1 MLRTEHNFYRGMGI
15 VKNNIEQYLGSGM
28 NMFFENVLGL
38 FDTIKNEY
46 DNMSTR
52 KIQLKCEKKPNAI
65 IKIDTDTPNIAA
77 ILNYMV
83 EYYREPYQILKEC
96 KGETIFLTT
105 FTWKYAP
112 SGKLNFGLEGLSVNS
127 GIAKIKRYLDKAI
140 VIKLNDIDSM
150 KKLLTTFLSAESK
163 IISEAQTMNCY
174 FPDVKDIKKCTDLFY
189 KSIKFFM
196 SHESFL
202 EMEKKERVLCE
213 LLNIGSY
220 YDGEKYKTTIYAPR
234 SLLVLPSIYKN
245 LSLYLKRTEQDE
257 MLTKCNHSIFLAK
270 LHQANRWYTLAVE
283 KRKLCLYHV
292 ALPAYQTEQN
302 TDMFLEMR
310 NIKTYDSY
318 EGVGELRLADKI
330 LYELEYRDKNQLDIG
345 NIRISIFG
353 EVNYNPLL
361 ELIDYLN
368 KVINI
373 KYPYM
378 KAKYKLSFDIYTRK
392 IDELEENKRISE
404 YKNCVLKFYKK
415 DEKQFSIRKKIDKLI
430 DDSDIIFLLD
440 NSGIYNAVTYEAFD
454 DGGEYYKNLQML
466 PDQISIDED
475 REDFKIDKNF
485 DELYNIAVTYGNF
498 GKFGKIYKEAYDTLL
513 GAFEQRCSDEKV
525 IYAYISD
532 LDAFSQVYFNQE
544 QYVRLE
550 QYRDKEMGIIR
561 FSKRKENL
569 LKNSSSQ
576 KMIVFNLWQFVKHIA
591 IHERMN
597 FEEYFIYPSYRSKI
611 LLDQILIGIDYSL
624 WIEEVVFSYTLDSK
638 IDINKAIY
646 CERLEQFINNVIIP
660 KFDSMSEISY
670 ESYYRKIFISFL
682 YGDAKNVE
690 DLLFLHIYQWH
701 KIILGKS
708 KLRERYTD
716 EKQDL
721 IDNKNVE
728 FKFSTKRFY
737 QIAMKRF
744 DSTFNNEYDRL
755 NAYGTLRR
763 ESNMLFY
770 DYKKDDIKMI
780 LSNIKKACEAI
791 TYDRTILYRQCQE
804 YLLRYRGE

>member
-1 MLRTEHNFYRGMGI
+1 M
-15 VKNNIEQYLGSGM
+15 KNNIEQYLGSGM

-345 NIRISIFG
+345 NIRISIFC

>member
-1 MLRTEHNFYRGMGI
+1 M
-15 VKNNIEQYLGSGM
+15 KNNIEQYLGSGM

-174 FPDVKDIKKCTDLFY
+174 FPNLKDIKKCTDLFY

-202 EMEKKERVLCE
+202 EMEKKERVLYE

-234 SLLVLPSIYKN
+234 SLLILPSIYKN

-475 REDFKIDKNF
+475 GEDFKIDKNF

-624 WIEEVVFSYTLDSK
+624 WIEELVFSYTLDSK

-660 KFDSMSEISY
+660 KFDSISEISY

-701 KIILGKS
+701 KKILGKS
-708 KLRERYTD
+708 KLRERYKD

-763 ESNMLFY
+763 ESNMFFY

-780 LSNIKKACEAI
+780 LFNIKKACEAI

>member
-1 MLRTEHNFYRGMGI
+1 M
-15 VKNNIEQYLGSGM
+15 KNNIEQYLGSGM

-292 ALPAYQTEQN
+292 ALPAYQTEQT

-318 EGVGELRLADKI
+318 EGIGELRLADKI

-368 KVINI
+368 KAINI

>member
-1 MLRTEHNFYRGMGI
+1 M
-15 VKNNIEQYLGSGM
+15 KNNIEQYLGSGM

-65 IKIDTDTPNIAA
+65 IKIDTDTPNIVA

>member
-1 MLRTEHNFYRGMGI
+1 MGI
-15 VKNNIEQYLGSGM
+15 VKNNLEQYLGRGM

>member
-1 MLRTEHNFYRGMGI
+1 M
-15 VKNNIEQYLGSGM
+15 KNNIEQYLGSGM

-660 KFDSMSEISY
+660 KFDSISEISY

>member
-1 MLRTEHNFYRGMGI
+1 MGI

-404 YKNCVLKFYKK
+404 YKNYVLKFYKK

>member
-1 MLRTEHNFYRGMGI
+1 MGI

-174 FPDVKDIKKCTDLFY
+174 FPDLKDIKKCTDLFY

-202 EMEKKERVLCE
+202 EMEKKERVLYE

-234 SLLVLPSIYKN
+234 SLLILPSIYKN

-292 ALPAYQTEQN
+292 ALPAYQTEHN

-330 LYELEYRDKNQLDIG
+330 LYELEYRDKNQLNIG

-368 KVINI
+368 KAINI

-392 IDELEENKRISE
+392 IDELEENKRISK

-660 KFDSMSEISY
+660 KFDSISEISY

-701 KIILGKS
+701 KRILGKS
-708 KLRERYTD
+708 KLRERYKD

-763 ESNMLFY
+763 ESNMFFY
-770 DYKKDDIKMI
+770 DYKKDDMKMI
-780 LSNIKKACEAI
+780 LFNIKKACEAI

>member
-1 MLRTEHNFYRGMGI
+1 M
-15 VKNNIEQYLGSGM
+15 KNNIGQYLGSGM

-202 EMEKKERVLCE
+202 EMEKKERVLYE

-234 SLLVLPSIYKN
+234 SLLILPNIYKN

-292 ALPAYQTEQN
+292 ALPAYQTEQT

-353 EVNYNPLL
+353 EVNYNPFL

-368 KVINI
+368 KAINI

-378 KAKYKLSFDIYTRK
+378 KAKYKLLFDIYTRK

-440 NSGIYNAVTYEAFD
+440 NSGIYNAVTYKAFD

-532 LDAFSQVYFNQE
+532 LDAFSQMYFNQE

>member
-1 MLRTEHNFYRGMGI
+1 MGI

-105 FTWKYAP
+105 FTWEYAP

>member
-1 MLRTEHNFYRGMGI
+1 MGI

-353 EVNYNPLL
+353 EVNYNPFL

-368 KVINI
+368 KAINI

>member
-1 MLRTEHNFYRGMGI
+1 M
-15 VKNNIEQYLGSGM
+15 
-28 NMFFENVLGL
+28 GL

>member
-1 MLRTEHNFYRGMGI
+1 MGI

-550 QYRDKEMGIIR
+550 QYRDKEKGIIR

>member
-1 MLRTEHNFYRGMGI
+1 MGI

-174 FPDVKDIKKCTDLFY
+174 FPNLKDIKKCTDLFY

-202 EMEKKERVLCE
+202 EMEKKERVLYE

-234 SLLVLPSIYKN
+234 SLLILPSIYKN

-475 REDFKIDKNF
+475 GEDFKIDKNF

-591 IHERMN
+591 IHEKMN

-624 WIEEVVFSYTLDSK
+624 WIEELVFSYTLDSK

-660 KFDSMSEISY
+660 KFDSISEISY

-701 KIILGKS
+701 KKILGKS
-708 KLRERYTD
+708 KLRERYKD

-763 ESNMLFY
+763 ESNMFFY

-780 LSNIKKACEAI
+780 LFNIKKACEAI

>member
-1 MLRTEHNFYRGMGI
+1 MGI

-744 DSTFNNEYDRL
+744 DSIFNNEYDRL

>member
-1 MLRTEHNFYRGMGI
+1 M
-15 VKNNIEQYLGSGM
+15 K
-28 NMFFENVLGL
+28 
-38 FDTIKNEY
+38 
-46 DNMSTR
+46 
-52 KIQLKCEKKPNAI
+52 KKPNAI

>member
-1 MLRTEHNFYRGMGI
+1 M
-15 VKNNIEQYLGSGM
+15 KNNIEQYLGSGM

-804 YLLRYRGE
+804 YLLRYRGK

>member
-1 MLRTEHNFYRGMGI
+1 MGI

-174 FPDVKDIKKCTDLFY
+174 FPDVKDIKKCTALFY

>member
-1 MLRTEHNFYRGMGI
+1 MGI

-38 FDTIKNEY
+38 FDTIQNEY

>member
-1 MLRTEHNFYRGMGI
+1 M
-15 VKNNIEQYLGSGM
+15 KNNIEQYLGSGM

-690 DLLFLHIYQWH
+690 YLLFLHIYQWH

>member
-1 MLRTEHNFYRGMGI
+1 MGI

-52 KIQLKCEKKPNAI
+52 RIQLKCEKKPNAI

-373 KYPYM
+373 KYTYM

-780 LSNIKKACEAI
+780 LSNIKQACEAI
-791 TYDRTILYRQCQE
+791 NYDRTILYRQCQE

>member
-1 MLRTEHNFYRGMGI
+1 MGI

-716 EKQDL
+716 EKQNL

>member
-1 MLRTEHNFYRGMGI
+1 MGI

-302 TDMFLEMR
+302 TDMFLKMR

>member
-1 MLRTEHNFYRGMGI
+1 MGI

-163 IISEAQTMNCY
+163 IISEAQTMNYY
-174 FPDVKDIKKCTDLFY
+174 FPDLKDIKKCTDLFY

-202 EMEKKERVLCE
+202 EMEKKERVLYE

-234 SLLVLPSIYKN
+234 SLLILPSIYKN

-292 ALPAYQTEQN
+292 ALPAYQTEQT

-353 EVNYNPLL
+353 EVNYNPFL

-368 KVINI
+368 KAINI

-378 KAKYKLSFDIYTRK
+378 KAKYKLLFDIYTRK

-440 NSGIYNAVTYEAFD
+440 NSGIYNAVTYKAFD

-532 LDAFSQVYFNQE
+532 LDAFSQMYFNQE

-597 FEEYFIYPSYRSKI
+597 FEEYFICPSYRSKI

-660 KFDSMSEISY
+660 KFDSRSEISY

-701 KIILGKS
+701 KKILGKS
-708 KLRERYTD
+708 RLREKSRD
-716 EKQDL
+716 EKQNL

-737 QIAMKRF
+737 QIAMERF
-744 DSTFNNEYDRL
+744 DSTFHNEYDRL

>member
-1 MLRTEHNFYRGMGI
+1 MGI

-174 FPDVKDIKKCTDLFY
+174 FPDLKDIKKCTDLFY

-202 EMEKKERVLCE
+202 EMEKKERVLYE

-234 SLLVLPSIYKN
+234 SLLILPSIYKN

-330 LYELEYRDKNQLDIG
+330 LYELEYRDKNQLNIG

-368 KVINI
+368 KAINI

-440 NSGIYNAVTYEAFD
+440 NSGIYNAVTYKAFD

-591 IHERMN
+591 IHEKMN

-638 IDINKAIY
+638 IDINKAIC

-660 KFDSMSEISY
+660 KFDSISEISY

-701 KIILGKS
+701 KRILGKS
-708 KLRERYTD
+708 KLRERYKD

-755 NAYGTLRR
+755 NAYGTFRR
-763 ESNMLFY
+763 ESNMFFY

-780 LSNIKKACEAI
+780 LFNIKKACEAI

>member
-1 MLRTEHNFYRGMGI
+1 MGI

-174 FPDVKDIKKCTDLFY
+174 FPDLKDIKKCTDLFY

-202 EMEKKERVLCE
+202 EMEKKERVLYE

-234 SLLVLPSIYKN
+234 SLLILPSIYKN

-330 LYELEYRDKNQLDIG
+330 LYELEYRDKNQLNIG

-368 KVINI
+368 KAINI

-440 NSGIYNAVTYEAFD
+440 NSGIYNAVTYKAFD

-591 IHERMN
+591 IHEKMN
-597 FEEYFIYPSYRSKI
+597 FEEYFIYPSYRSRI

-660 KFDSMSEISY
+660 KFDSISEISY

-701 KIILGKS
+701 KRILGKS
-708 KLRERYTD
+708 KLRERYKD

-744 DSTFNNEYDRL
+744 DSTFNNEYGRL
-755 NAYGTLRR
+755 NAYGTFRR
-763 ESNMLFY
+763 ESNMFFY

-780 LSNIKKACEAI
+780 LFNIKKACEAI

>member
-1 MLRTEHNFYRGMGI
+1 MGI

-755 NAYGTLRR
+755 NAYGILRR

>member
-1 MLRTEHNFYRGMGI
+1 M
-15 VKNNIEQYLGSGM
+15 KNNIEQYLGSGM

-682 YGDAKNVE
+682 YRDAKNVE

>member
-1 MLRTEHNFYRGMGI
+1 M
-15 VKNNIEQYLGSGM
+15 KNNIEQYLGSGM

-440 NSGIYNAVTYEAFD
+440 NSGIYNAVTYETFD

>member
-1 MLRTEHNFYRGMGI
+1 
-15 VKNNIEQYLGSGM
+15 
-28 NMFFENVLGL
+28 
-38 FDTIKNEY
+38 
-46 DNMSTR
+46 MSTR

>member
-1 MLRTEHNFYRGMGI
+1 M
-15 VKNNIEQYLGSGM
+15 KNNIEQYLGSGM

-682 YGDAKNVE
+682 YEDAKNVE

>member
-1 MLRTEHNFYRGMGI
+1 MGI
-15 VKNNIEQYLGSGM
+15 VKNNIERYLGSGM
-28 NMFFENVLGL
+28 NMFFENVLEL

-52 KIQLKCEKKPNAI
+52 KIQLKCEKKTNAI
-65 IKIDTDTPNIAA
+65 IKIDTNKPNIAA

-83 EYYREPYQILKEC
+83 EYYREPYQILEERR
-96 KGETIFLTT
+96 GETIFLTT

-112 SGKLNFGLEGLSVNS
+112 SGKLSFGLEGLSVNS
-127 GIAKIKRYLDKAI
+127 GIAKIKKYLDKAI

-150 KKLLTTFLSAESK
+150 KKLLTAFLSVESK

-174 FPDVKDIKKCTDLFY
+174 FPNIKDIKKCTDLFY

-202 EMEKKERVLCE
+202 EMEKKERVLYE

-220 YDGEKYKTTIYAPR
+220 FDGEKHRTTIYAPR
-234 SLLVLPSIYKN
+234 SLIILPSIYKN
-245 LSLYLKRTEQDE
+245 LSLYLNIVEQDE
-257 MLTKCNHSIFLAK
+257 ILTKCNHSIFLAK
-270 LHQANRWYTLAVE
+270 LHQANRWYTLAAE

-345 NIRISIFG
+345 NLRISIFG

-368 KVINI
+368 KAINI
-373 KYPYM
+373 KYPHM

-392 IDELEENKRISE
+392 IDELEESKWISE

-415 DEKQFSIRKKIDKLI
+415 DEKQFSIRKKINKLL
-430 DDSDIIFLLD
+430 DNSDVIFLLD
-440 NSGIYNAVTYEAFD
+440 NSGIYNGVTDEAFD

-466 PDQISIDED
+466 PDQISIDEAC
-475 REDFKIDKNF
+475 EDFKIDKNF
-485 DELYNIAVTYGNF
+485 NELYNIAVTYGKF
-498 GKFGKIYKEAYDTLL
+498 GKFGKICKEAYESLL
-513 GAFEQRCSDEKV
+513 GNFEQRCSDEKV

-532 LDAFSQVYFNQE
+532 LDAFSKVYFNQE

-561 FSKRKENL
+561 FSKRKENS

-576 KMIVFNLWQFVKHIA
+576 KMIVFNFWQFVKHIA

-597 FEEYFIYPSYRSKI
+597 FEEYFIYPSYRGKI

-624 WIEEVVFSYTLDSK
+624 WIEELVFSYTLDSK

-660 KFDSMSEISY
+660 KFDSRSEISY

-682 YGDAKNVE
+682 YGDAKSVE

-701 KIILGKS
+701 KKILGKS
-708 KLRERYTD
+708 RLRERYKN

-721 IDNKNVE
+721 IDNKNTE

-744 DSTFNNEYDRL
+744 DSMFNNEYDRL

-763 ESNMLFY
+763 DSNMLFY
-770 DYKKDDIKMI
+770 DCKTDDIKII
-780 LSNIKKACEAI
+780 LSNIKIACEDI
-791 TYDRTILYRQCQE
+791 TYDRSILYRQCQE
-804 YLLRYRGE
+804 YLLRYKGE

>member
-1 MLRTEHNFYRGMGI
+1 MGI

-804 YLLRYRGE
+804 YLLRYRGNKNCEYTI

>member
-1 MLRTEHNFYRGMGI
+1 MGI

-611 LLDQILIGIDYSL
+611 LLDQILIGVDYSL

>member
-1 MLRTEHNFYRGMGI
+1 MGI

-174 FPDVKDIKKCTDLFY
+174 FPNLKDIKKCTDLFY

-202 EMEKKERVLCE
+202 EMEKKERVLYE

-234 SLLVLPSIYKN
+234 SLLILPSIYKN

-475 REDFKIDKNF
+475 GEDFKIDKNF

-624 WIEEVVFSYTLDSK
+624 WIEELVFSYTLDSK

-660 KFDSMSEISY
+660 KFDSISEISY

-701 KIILGKS
+701 KKILGKS
-708 KLRERYTD
+708 KLRERYKD

-763 ESNMLFY
+763 ESNMFFY

-780 LSNIKKACEAI
+780 LFNIKKACEAI

>member
-1 MLRTEHNFYRGMGI
+1 MGI

-28 NMFFENVLGL
+28 NMFFENVFGL

>member
-1 MLRTEHNFYRGMGI
+1 MGI

-330 LYELEYRDKNQLDIG
+330 LYELEYRDKNQRDIG

>member
-1 MLRTEHNFYRGMGI
+1 M
-15 VKNNIEQYLGSGM
+15 KNNIEQYLGSGM

-576 KMIVFNLWQFVKHIA
+576 KMIVFSLWQFVKHIA

>member
-1 MLRTEHNFYRGMGI
+1 MGI

-292 ALPAYQTEQN
+292 ALPAYQSEQN